1 MTRRVVRDVLL
12 PRSVLDTKAVVQQL
26 VHDSLDPDRYGVW
39 WFVEYAFKRFV
50 VGHDLKRLPVQREVG
65 FLHPKWPAKVS
76 NSI

>member
-26 VHDSLDPDRYGVW
+26 VHNSLDPDRYGVW

-50 VGHDLKRLPVQREVG
+50 VGHDLKRLPVVPDRLDKNED
-65 FLHPKWPAKVS
+65 ARDS
-76 NSI
+76 S